1 MAEIINRTEG
11 VIRVQILERDDGHR
25 EITLRSNSWESII
38 YVRNLIIKSLVS
50 PFESSVTDDKLT
62 EIQIIEPTEEER
74 EKQSRAGQNT
84 NSFY

>member
-25 EITLRSNSWESII
+25 EITLRSNSWKSII

-74 EKQSRAGQNT
+74 KKQSRAGQNT